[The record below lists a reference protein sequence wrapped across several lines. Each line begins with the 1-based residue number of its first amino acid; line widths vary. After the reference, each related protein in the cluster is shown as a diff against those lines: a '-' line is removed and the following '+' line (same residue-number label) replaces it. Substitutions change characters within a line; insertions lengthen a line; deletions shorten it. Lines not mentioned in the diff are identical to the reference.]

1 MILKK
6 VALAL
11 AAIGSMSVGS
21 VQAAAVLN
29 FDQGQ
34 GISPGGTVVFD
45 GQKLIGSNI
54 GFDLVNASGMNNG
67 TDGIYHCSDA
77 QGNVGAAGG
86 NTRCLLSFETGALT
100 GVLGGTYVFGAGGS
114 ITMAGYVANATPGNS
129 GPVIGGSPLV
139 VSGSFGGYSFTLIS
153 GNGTGSGSGSDIKA
167 ENLLRFFNLGPNFT
181 FTTSEL
187 SLSRCT
193 TNQVGFSCNVN
204 QADFQN
210 TAKVPVPA
218 TLGLLGLGLV
228 GVGLARRRKA

>member
-34 GISPGGTVVFD
+34 GIFPGGTVVFD
-45 GQKLIGSNI
+45 GQKLVGSNI
-54 GFDLVNASGMNNG
+54 GFDLVNASGMSNA

-77 QGNVGAAGG
+77 TGNIGQPGT
-86 NTRCLLSFETGALT
+86 NTRCLLSFETGALIQT
-100 GVLGGTYVFGAGGS
+100 VAGTYVFGPGGS
-114 ITMAGYVANATPGNS
+114 ITMNGYVASGTPG
-129 GPVIGGSPLV
+129 GPGTVIGGSPLV
-139 VSGSFGGYSFTLIS
+139 VSGSFGGYAFTLDS

-167 ENLLRFFNLGPNFT
+167 ENLLRYFNLGPNFT

-187 SLSRCT
+187 SLSGCSST
-193 TNQVGFSCNVN
+193 QNGFSCNVN

-218 TLGLLGLGLV
+218 TIGLLGLGLV